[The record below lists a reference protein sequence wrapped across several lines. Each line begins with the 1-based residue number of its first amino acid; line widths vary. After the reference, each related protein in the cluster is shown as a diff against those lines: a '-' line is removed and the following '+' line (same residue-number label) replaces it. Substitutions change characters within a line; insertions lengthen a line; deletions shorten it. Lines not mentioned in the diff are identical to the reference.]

1 MGNIEGFGGS
11 GGFGARMGWIGV
23 LKAGE
28 DEGIGLDS
36 RGFWAVRKRGAVRP
50 PMGTL
55 GPSIVVV
62 SNVLVLS

>member
-11 GGFGARMGWIGV
+11 GGFGALMGWIGV

-28 DEGIGLDS
+28 DWGIGLDS
-36 RGFWAVRKRGAVRP
+36 RGFWAVRKRGAVCP